1 MKIGLR
7 RISGAA
13 IVLGSVLFLVGFFL
27 PMSGSVFTATSAEEK
42 LEIITESAG
51 AWTASQVLLGLGAAV
66 TLVGVALLA
75 FDARDRSVAVLL
87 WTATVI
93 MLVGAGFWVWYV
105 YARAVDTAAFA
116 NGELPAWT
124 IPVSFA
130 LTEVGLAIFGVG
142 LIVGPYPSWVG
153 WIVAVSM
160 VLLMVLTLAFGD
172 LPEFFVYVVTLLAGV
187 VLLLSRE
194 GSRQDL
200 PALRR
205 RPS

>member
-1 MKIGLR
+1 MKLGLR
-7 RISGAA
+7 RIGGAA
-13 IVLGSVLFLVGFFL
+13 IILGSVLFLVGFFL
-27 PMSGSVFTATSAEEK
+27 PMAGSVFTATSAAEK

-51 AWTASQVLLGLGAAV
+51 AWTASQVLLGLGAVV

-87 WTATVI
+87 WTGTVI
-93 MLVGAGFWVWYV
+93 LMVGAGFWVWYV
-105 YARAVDTAAFA
+105 YARAADPAAFA
-116 NGELPAWT
+116 NSALPAWT
-124 IPVSFA
+124 IPVAFA
-130 LTEVGLAIFGVG
+130 LTEVGLAIFGVA

-153 WIVAVSM
+153 WVVVVSM
-160 VLLMVLTLAFGD
+160 VLLLVLTLAFGD

-187 VLLLSRE
+187 GLLLSKE
-194 GSRQDL
+194 GPHVDR